1 MIISYQELLKIFRSI
16 LLSRGFTIERADLS
30 AKLFADASL
39 DGVYTHGVNRFP
51 VYIKDI
57 DDGIIRVDASPA
69 KTGGTHSY
77 ERYDGNLGPGNLNA
91 WFCMNRAIE
100 LASIYETGCVAIN
113 NTNHWMRAGSY
124 GWQAAEQGFIAICTT
139 NTCPNMPPWGGND
152 PKIGNNPI
160 VIAVPRKKG
169 SLVLDMATSQYAF
182 GKLEL
187 YAMEGRNL
195 PFPGGFN
202 GHGELSVDPSEIIK
216 TRRSLPV
223 GLWKGSGLTIM
234 TDLLVAALSGGDI
247 TRDIGIRGNES
258 GVSQLFMAF
267 KPSYK
272 NAAEYIENKANE
284 LIDYIRS
291 SGTDSE
297 ILYPGERALR
307 TREKNR
313 DSGIAVNDL
322 VWSKIKNLIDQS
334 GK

>member
-1 MIISYQELLKIFRSI
+1 MIISYSELLMTFRSI
-16 LLSRGFTIERADLS
+16 LISKGFSKERADLS
-30 AKLFADASL
+30 ARLFTDASL
-39 DGVYTHGVNRFP
+39 DGVYTHGVNRFTT
-51 VYIKDI
+51 YIKDI
-57 DDGIIRVDASPA
+57 EDGIIKVDASPI
-69 KTGGTHSY
+69 KTGGSHSY
-77 ERYDGNLGPGNLNA
+77 ERFDGNMGPGNLNA

-100 LASIYETGCVAIN
+100 LASIYETGCVAIK

-124 GWQAAEQGFIAICTT
+124 GWQAVEKGFIGICTT
-139 NTCPNMPPWGGND
+139 NTCPNMPPWGGNE
-152 PKIGNNPI
+152 PRIGNNPI
-160 VIAVPRKKG
+160 VIAIPRKKG
-169 SLVLDMATSQYAF
+169 HLVLDMATSQYAV

-195 PFPGGFN
+195 PYPGGFN
-202 GHGELSVDPSEIIK
+202 EQGELSIDPSAIMK

-267 KPSYK
+267 KPTYK
-272 NAAEYIENKANE
+272 NAVEYIENKANE

-307 TREKNR
+307 TREKNHK
-313 DSGIAVNDL
+313 SGIPVNDK
-322 VWSKIKNLIDQS
+322 VWSKIKSLT
-334 GK
+334 GKL

>member
-1 MIISYQELLKIFRSI
+1 MYISYSELLIIFRSI
-16 LLSRGFTIERADLS
+16 LVARGFSDERADLS
-30 AKLFADASL
+30 ARLFADASL
-39 DGVYTHGVNRFP
+39 DGVYTHGINRFP
-51 VYIKDI
+51 AYIKDI
-57 DDGIIRVDASPA
+57 EDGIIKVNASPVI
-69 KTGGTHSY
+69 TGANHSY

-91 WFCMNRAIE
+91 WFSMNRAIE
-100 LASIYETGCVAIN
+100 LASVYETGCVAIK

-124 GWQAAEQGFIAICTT
+124 GWQAVEQGYIAICTT
-139 NTCPNMPPWGGND
+139 NTCPNMPPWGGYD

-160 VIAVPRKKG
+160 VIAIPRKQG
-169 SLVLDMATSQYAF
+169 HLVLDMATSQYAV

-195 PFPGGFN
+195 PYPGGFN
-202 GHGELSVDPSEIIK
+202 ENGELTVDPSAIMK

-234 TDLLVAALSGGDI
+234 IDLLVAALSAGDI

-284 LIDYIRS
+284 LIGYIRS

-313 DSGIAVNDL
+313 ASGIPVNDMI
-322 VWSKIKNLIDQS
+322 WNKIKGLMDHS
-334 GK
+334 EK